1 LKHCIAFL
9 VVVLSLSAK
18 AQQDHATL
26 VFPSGHGFMN
36 SRMVSTLD
44 FNTDQSYIFTRV
56 PGENKVLC
64 WETES
69 ARKIK
74 EIGSTH
80 SILSPNKEMLYTLQK
95 GDSDIVW
102 LNTYDTQTLK
112 LLRRSIVG
120 KQQGVVSHQTCFL
133 LASGTCGWLDTA
145 GVYIKQLDN
154 QKPLYFPV
162 HWNEKEELNKV
173 LEIANNKLF
182 VATSNRILQVELYTA
197 ECQTRY
203 VTELNG
209 FFTLIDIDNKLNMR
223 LAESAQE
230 PVRDKRVSYVLKS
243 IDLTGKT
250 GDEYPIQVWGSVP
263 VDWELVNG
271 EWYIP
276 TINEDTLHTYRMVHV
291 DSKGATSEFPISGYA
306 KGAKSILI
314 KSRFSPENLLESDSL
329 NLYLIHE
336 SGVQSL
342 ASKTF
347 NQTLDSM
354 SLHWIGNPR
363 NRYMDYRLLG
373 DTLMMVFD
381 PGIIKLHRLHHQNIQ
396 LLYPLGTAL
405 NLMNRGYSRLEGS
418 RLILQGFKRGIP
430 SLCLNG
436 TSYPTL
442 RDPDTTKKDF
452 DPLSNSYLEYTDY
465 SIGPHEGLDSVEIF
479 NNEYSL
485 LKKFKNL
492 DNDNSASISLTRRWL
507 IFNRQLVDLKSSET
521 RPERVALNQPFLEDT
536 SENKVYCWV
545 VKDTA
550 TNKPLYALKEL
561 ESNNEVLQLSFD
573 KIFENSSSKRP
584 INTLLNAEQD
594 ILAIHVD
601 STVFMY
607 DLKSGTNIRRIESR
621 SKVQKFEWMK
631 RGLCYILS
639 TDQTIK
645 VFKDESVEPLHFR
658 VFDANNPIITTAY
671 QQAIH
676 ALLVLVKSG
685 HIYYLNPEDLRVIRI
700 LNENLKENASPIDL
714 QVKLIGLGP
723 YLITDG
729 SDESTQ
735 VRNLA
740 DGKILFSFMDIF
752 EFDDDTREPK
762 AIRRLYFDPEYRFD
776 GDEEAIKQLYFTC
789 GTEVI
794 ELDQVKESLYV
805 PNLAQRILKGENLA
819 HLPKLNEMNICGVVP
834 TVKRIGPDTSHT
846 FLITSRSGGLG
857 EVEVFINGK
866 LRLVESELEKQL
878 INNELT
884 YRVSESL
891 IRTFT
896 QGDEEV
902 SVSII
907 AKTRD
912 NKISSRG
919 VQLVGGPKETAV
931 SGKKPHLYAVI
942 VGVDDYVGQRLDLNY
957 AAKDAVDF
965 HRVLRLSSQ
974 KFFNSNDTNR
984 IHLYHYSLTKTGE
997 MGAADIHGFTPD
1009 RNNIL
1014 AAFDEIQQKS
1024 QPEDIVLVFFAGH
1037 GEIMENQLVLLT
1049 SEASADFL
1057 SGIKMQELMEKL
1069 RTIKA
1074 GKRVLLLD
1082 ACHSGA
1088 AINELNMG
1096 TLVGQRDT
1104 DEAEWQS
1111 RRIKELDKLSEKSG
1125 LAILTAA
1132 GSGEKALELPQY
1144 QHGLLTFALIKT
1156 MLQSNES
1163 TDEDG
1168 ILQLEKWLIAAEKE
1182 VQKLTDQQAAQRFSP
1197 INFPMGVV
1205 DEEVRNAVTLTELPT
1220 LVLVNV
1226 QNDRLKFDNLMLRE
1240 KLNKVLSTSA
1250 RDQQTTGFLVGSVSH
1265 ANTLDLNIEYVQC
1278 GKQLV
1283 TYTFLSKNAQL
1294 VGKRKLKCPSDQIE
1308 KLPALWLDSLK
1319 SALK

>member
-1 LKHCIAFL
+1 LCAN
-9 VVVLSLSAK
+9 

-36 SRMVSTLD
+36 SRMVSSLD
-44 FNTDQSYIFTRV
+44 FNADQSYAFTRV

-64 WETES
+64 WEAES

-80 SILSPNKEMLYTLQK
+80 SILSPNKKMLYTLQK

-102 LNTYDTQTLK
+102 LNTYDTQTLN

-154 QKPLYFPV
+154 QKPLCFPLCLG
-162 HWNEKEELNKV
+162 EKEELKKV
-173 LEIANNKLF
+173 LEIANNKLIL
-182 VATSNRILQVELYTA
+182 ATSNRILHVDLYIA
-197 ECQTRY
+197 KCQTLY
-203 VTELNG
+203 VNDVNG
-209 FFTLIDIDNKLNMR
+209 FFTLIDIDRELNMR

-243 IDLTGKT
+243 IDLTGKK

-291 DSKGATSEFPISGYA
+291 DSKGVTSEFPISGYA
-306 KGAKSILI
+306 KGTKNILVKSQ
-314 KSRFSPENLLESDSL
+314 FSPDNLLESDSL
-329 NLYLIHE
+329 FVYKMQEGTFDKLDSKSIHDALD
-336 SGVQSL
+336 SSSL
-342 ASKTF
+342 A
-347 NQTLDSM
+347 
-354 SLHWIGNPR
+354 WIGSPEDQ
-363 NRYMDYRLLG
+363 YKDYRLLG
-373 DTLMMVFD
+373 DSILMVLD
-381 PGIIKLHRLHHQNIQ
+381 PGLIELNGIHQQ
-396 LLYPLGTAL
+396 GSRSLYPLGTAW
-405 NLMNRGYSRLEGS
+405 NLAGRGYLPSEKNPLVLHSFNRGL
-418 RLILQGFKRGIP
+418 P
-430 SLCLNG
+430 SLHLSGNVN
-436 TSYPTL
+436 PTL
-442 RDPDTTKKDF
+442 REMDTSHASLWRLRNG
-452 DPLSNSYLEYTDY
+452 LSQYTDY
-465 SIGPHEGLDSVEIF
+465 TRIDFESAEKVEYIKIF
-479 NNEYSL
+479 NEKNEL
-485 LKKFKNL
+485 LKKL
-492 DNDNSASISLTRRWL
+492 DNPDIHVFANVSSSKRWL
-507 IFNRQLVDLKSSET
+507 IFNQQLVDLQSGEI
-521 RPERVALNQPFLEDT
+521 RPEKLARNHFFLEDPM
-536 SENKVYCWV
+536 ENRTYCWV
-545 VKDTA
+545 VKESTS
-550 TNKPLYALKEL
+550 KQSLYALMEL
-561 ESNNEVLQLSFD
+561 ESSKEVMKLPLNND
-573 KIFENSSSKRP
+573 FERSRGDRLTRP
-584 INTLLNAEQD
+584 VIDSELDL
-594 ILAIHVD
+594 LAINID
-601 STVFMY
+601 STVFIY
-607 DLKSGTNIRRIESR
+607 DLNNGTRIKQFNGSGIVKR
-621 SKVQKFEWMK
+621 FEWMK
-631 RGLCYILS
+631 GGLCYVLVS
-639 TDQTIK
+639 NQTIHVYNFETGK
-645 VFKDESVEPLHFR
+645 LTITRPFTES
-658 VFDANNPIITTAY
+658 NPIILTTY
-671 QQAIH
+671 QPDIH
-676 ALLVLVKSG
+676 ALMVLVKSG
-685 HIYYLNPEDLRVIRI
+685 HIYYLNPEDLSVIRI
-700 LNENLKENASPIDL
+700 LNDNLKENGSPTEL
-714 QVKLIGLGP
+714 QVKVITLGP

-729 SDESTQ
+729 KDESTQ

-740 DGKILFSFMDIF
+740 DGKVLFSFMDLF
-752 EFDDDTREPK
+752 VNDYKTREMK
-762 AIRRLYFDPEYRFD
+762 AIHRLYFDPEYRFD

-805 PNLAQRILKGENLA
+805 PNLVQRILKGENLA

-834 TVKRIGPDTSHT
+834 TVKRIVSDTAHS

-857 EVEVFINGK
+857 EVEVYINGK

-1037 GEIMENQLVLLT
+1037 GEIIENQLVLLT

-1132 GSGEKALELPQY
+1132 GSVEKALELPQY

-1163 TDEDG
+1163 TDEVG
-1168 ILQLEKWLIAAEKE
+1168 VLQLEKWLIAAEKE

-1283 TYTFLSKNAQL
+1283 TYTFLSKNGQL
-1294 VGKRKLKCPSDQIE
+1294 VGKSKLKCPSDQRE